1 VGGKRARR
9 RQLISE
15 RIALYKTEEDLGTWG
30 AGQGRWVYDEQDK
43 EHFVFVTIPP
53 EALPNARARR
63 AFKRQLEHSQ
73 KLDHPRIVAILKGGT
88 DDGDGR
94 PYLIQEATSGRT
106 LAKAL
111 ESKERFTPSGAV
123 QVAVDLL
130 NGLAYAHSQG
140 NLEGGLSPAN
150 VLISGEGDLT
160 RGRILTFGFARVVG
174 DEVETPVG
182 GVRVDTEFAAPE
194 VLKSEPVDGR
204 ADVYSVGALLYR
216 MLTGEPAIPVEG
228 SKDPILHRLN
238 QSADL
243 LPEGLFDDAET
254 DAAVRAAVRRA
265 LSKAPARRPTARGLA
280 LLLSGRSDDPERF
293 AEVLPDGGTCSASG
307 ASIPPFAERPWDR
320 KQSDRPFR
328 CRTTGEYFAGQA
340 HWDPRMLTSAKGA
353 DASLPEPSG
362 EPPADVTLVES
373 TKLKLNRDADARMRA
388 VQELIT
394 SSKEQ
399 RPTRKVNDDRD
410 GHTEAEHPDARSS
423 DVVRSA
429 LIDAWET
436 DRREQRT
443 ARHRADVAEGRAK
456 DEDAPAPN
464 SDPARKPTAT
474 RSRPNPKLSPALRP
488 LPPISGRGEPV
499 KEGRPPTHTPTGWAL
514 ITLGLLLLSLFLG
527 ITLSGEREERALAEN
542 ARDEV
547 QARLGEAEKA
557 ATANALEVGDL
568 RTQLDDVR
576 TGQADLE
583 TAAREATEAQATLQ
597 EANTQLRSA
606 LDAMTAQAA
615 AAREQLGPV
624 QKQLA
629 DAANLLTAARETE
642 ARLRQ
647 ELAAA
652 RSQAV
657 DPAKLELLQA
667 EAARLQTA
675 LTQREEELALLSAQ
689 QSALDTSLQG
699 ERAERAKLEGHVAR
713 LTNLL
718 AALETTAQ
726 ELEQQVARY
735 EQELANR
742 PATAA
747 APAAEERTLA
757 LGLATVDPQG
767 AVQPAAGGVALAPG
781 SRVVLQADLA
791 KLTPLLRDAEAAGAV
806 VALHVELSG
815 SGKAPRAFG
824 QALTAAGALDP
835 DSPRRYHRAG
845 PGSETTL
852 RFWLT
857 PTEARRYLKEGRPT
871 AFVLEAPFGG
881 ETRNVISAKLIGT
894 PVGGDA
900 ALLLRELRSKSW

>member
-1 VGGKRARR
+1 MGGKRARR

-73 KLDHPRIVAILKGGT
+73 TLDHPRIVAILKGGT

-106 LAKAL
+106 LAKAF

-130 NGLAYAHSQG
+130 NGLAYAHSRG

-174 DEVETPVG
+174 DEVETPLG
-182 GVRVDTEFAAPE
+182 GVCVDTEFAAPE
-194 VLKSEPVDGR
+194 VLKGEPVDGR

-216 MLTGEPAIPVEG
+216 MLTGKPAIPVEG

-280 LLLSGRSDDPERF
+280 LLLSGRSDDSERF
-293 AEVLPDGGTCSASG
+293 TEVLPDGGTCSASG

-328 CRTTGEYFAGQA
+328 CRTTGDHFAGQA
-340 HWDPRMLTSAKGA
+340 HWDPRMLTSTKGS
-353 DASLPEPSG
+353 DKSLPEPTG

-373 TKLKLNRDADARMRA
+373 AKLRINRDADARMRA

-399 RPTRKVNDDRD
+399 RPARKVNDDRD
-410 GHTEAEHPDARSS
+410 GHKEAEHPDARSS

-443 ARHRADVAEGRAK
+443 ARHRADVAGGRAK
-456 DEDAPAPN
+456 EDAPAPT
-464 SDPARKPTAT
+464 SDSARQATTT
-474 RSRPNPKLSPALRP
+474 RSKPNPKPSPMLRP
-488 LPPISGRGEPV
+488 LPPISSGSEPV
-499 KEGRPPTHTPTGWAL
+499 KGGRPPAHTPTGWAL

-527 ITLSGEREERALAEN
+527 ITLSGEREERALAEI

-547 QARLGEAEKA
+547 RARLGEAEDTA
-557 ATANALEVGDL
+557 AANALEAVDL

-576 TGQADLE
+576 SGQADLE
-583 TAAREATEAQATLQ
+583 TAAREASEARATLQ

-629 DAANLLTAARETE
+629 DAANLLTAARQTE
-642 ARLRQ
+642 ATLRQ

-652 RSQAV
+652 KDQAL
-657 DPAKLELLQA
+657 DPAKLKLLQA

-689 QSALDTSLQG
+689 QKALDTRLG
-699 ERAERAKLEGHVAR
+699 EERSRRTQLEQRV
-713 LTNLL
+713 
-718 AALETTAQ
+718 AALSTQLQAAQ
-726 ELEQQVARY
+726 AKAQDLEQQVARY
-735 EQELANR
+735 KQDLANR
-742 PATAA
+742 PAAAA
-747 APAAEERTLA
+747 APAAEERTLD

-767 AVQPAAGGVALAPG
+767 AVQLAAGGVALAPG

-806 VALHVELSG
+806 LALHVELSG

-824 QALTAAGALDP
+824 QSLTAAGALDP

-845 PGSETTL
+845 PGGETTL

-857 PTEARRYLKEGRPT
+857 PSEARRYLKEGRPT

-881 ETRNVISAKLIGT
+881 ETRSVISARLVGT